1 MRDQPSRRIDQPEPG
16 FFRMRLV
23 KNGPYVAA
31 RIERK
36 LGHLVATVNG
46 KPADVDTVWTSGDF
60 IDETMWNIL
69 AAEPPADP
77 YRPLPISTRG
87 MMDRMREQ
95 DELDWWH
102 TRPIA

>member
-16 FFRMRLV
+16 LFRMRLV
-23 KNGPYVAA
+23 KNGPFVAA

-46 KPADVDTVWTSGDF
+46 VPADVDTVWTSGDF

-77 YRPLPISTRG
+77 YRPLPISMRG
-87 MMDRMREQ
+87 IADRMREQ
-95 DELDWWH
+95 DERDWWH

>member
-16 FFRMRLV
+16 LFRMRLV

-46 KPADVDTVWTSGDF
+46 APADVDTVWTSGDF
-60 IDETMWNIL
+60 IDETMFNIL

-77 YRPLPISTRG
+77 YRPLPVSKRG
-87 MMDRMREQ
+87 IADRMREQ
-95 DELDWWH
+95 DERDWWH

>member
-1 MRDQPSRRIDQPEPG
+1 MRDQPSRRIDAPEPG

-46 KPADVDTVWTSGDF
+46 APADVDTVWTSGDF
-60 IDETMWNIL
+60 IDETMHNIL
-69 AAEPPADP
+69 AAEPPPDP
-77 YRPLPISTRG
+77 YRPLPISKRG
-87 MMDRMREQ
+87 IADRMREQ
-95 DELDWWH
+95 DDLDWWH
-102 TRPIA
+102 IRPIA